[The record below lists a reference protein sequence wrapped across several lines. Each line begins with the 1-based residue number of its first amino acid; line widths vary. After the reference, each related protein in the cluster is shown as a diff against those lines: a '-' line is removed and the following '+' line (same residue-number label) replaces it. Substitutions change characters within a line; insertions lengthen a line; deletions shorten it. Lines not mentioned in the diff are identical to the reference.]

1 MIFRI
6 PLPFS
11 HFPIFSTSLF
21 SLIHKERKNYFSNP
35 PLSHL
40 LFVYNVCNF
49 RSLYFPFPWKCH
61 HCINFTIAGY
71 IFCDFLSISKRFKRT
86 EWLAPYCVKTVTV
99 GIRVRIISA
108 IVPTFKK
115 RICINQS
122 VIGVGCQIK
131 CRRVQRIVQIYI
143 SSVFPVISRL
153 LGRVLV
159 RPTPPFSQFQPR
171 FNGRGRNIFYLNRNA
186 ENGAFSTECVWLQT
200 AGKRALPFRIYRK

>member
-21 SLIHKERKNYFSNP
+21 SLSFAQRGKMTIHIQ
-35 PLSHL
+35 LSHT
-40 LFVYNVCNF
+40 FSPF
-49 RSLYFPFPWKCH
+49 QMFAIFSLYIPFSPENV
-61 HCINFTIAGY
+61 INDFTIVGY

-122 VIGVGCQIK
+122 VIGAGCQIK
-131 CRRVQRIVQIYI
+131 YRRVQRIVQIYI

-171 FNGRGRNIFYLNRNA
+171 FNAGRGRNIFYLNGNA
-186 ENGAFSTECVWLQT
+186 ENGAF
-200 AGKRALPFRIYRK
+200 FN

>member
-21 SLIHKERKNYFSNP
+21 SLIHTERKNCFSNP
-35 PLSHL
+35 PLSHFL
-40 LFVYNVCNF
+40 SLSNVCNF
-49 RSLYFPFPWKCH
+49 RSLYFLFPWKCL
-61 HCINFTIAGY
+61 HCVDFTIAGY

-131 CRRVQRIVQIYI
+131 YRRVQRIVQIYI

-171 FNGRGRNIFYLNRNA
+171 FNG
-186 ENGAFSTECVWLQT
+186 E
-200 AGKRALPFRIYRK
+200 AGKYSLFEWKRRKRRFFNWMCLIAKRALPFRIYRK

>member
-21 SLIHKERKNYFSNP
+21 SLSFTQRGKMTIHIQ
-35 PLSHL
+35 LSHT
-40 LFVYNVCNF
+40 FSPF
-49 RSLYFPFPWKCH
+49 QMFAIFSLYIPFSPENV
-61 HCINFTIAGY
+61 INDFTIVGY

-99 GIRVRIISA
+99 GICVRIISA

-131 CRRVQRIVQIYI
+131 YRRVQRIVQIYI

-171 FNGRGRNIFYLNRNA
+171 FNGEAGKYSLFEWKRRKRRF
-186 ENGAFSTECVWLQT
+186 FSTECV
-200 AGKRALPFRIYRK
+200 

>member
-1 MIFRI
+1 MSCSRAETWGTNDISNPASFFT
-6 PLPFS
+6 LSNLFNL
-11 HFPIFSTSLF
+11 SLF
-21 SLIHKERKNYFSNP
+21 SFIHTDRKKYFSNP
-35 PLSHL
+35 PLSHF
-40 LFVYNVCNF
+40 LFLSNLSF
-49 RSLYFPFPWKCH
+49 SLFIFPENAM
-61 HCINFTIAGY
+61 IDFTIVGY

-131 CRRVQRIVQIYI
+131 YRRVQRIVQIYI

-171 FNGRGRNIFYLNRNA
+171 FNG
-186 ENGAFSTECVWLQT
+186 W
-200 AGKRALPFRIYRK
+200 AGKYFLFEWKRRKRRFFN